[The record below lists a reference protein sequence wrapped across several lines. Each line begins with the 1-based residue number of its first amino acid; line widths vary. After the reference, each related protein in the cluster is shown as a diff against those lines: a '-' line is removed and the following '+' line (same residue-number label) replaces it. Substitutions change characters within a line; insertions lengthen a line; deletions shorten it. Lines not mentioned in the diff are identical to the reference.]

1 MKKIAIFASGSGS
14 NAENII
20 NHLLGVEVA
29 KVVIIL
35 SENKSAFVFER
46 ARKLNVPSHLF
57 TIDELN
63 DGGVLMVLKEYEVDF
78 IVLAGFLK
86 LFPMSIIHKY
96 HQKIINIHPAL
107 LPKFGGKGMYGSHV
121 HNAVIESGEKESGI
135 TIHFV
140 NQNYDD
146 GDIIFQAKCKVLESD
161 TPETLAQR
169 IHNLEY
175 KYYPEVIAKLIEAL

>member
-1 MKKIAIFASGSGS
+1 MKKLAIFASGSGS

-29 KVVIIL
+29 KVVIVL
-35 SENKSAFVFER
+35 SENKNALVFER
-46 ARKLNVPSHLF
+46 ARKFNVPSHLF

-63 DGGVLMVLKEYEVDF
+63 NGGVLLILNRYKVDF

-86 LFPMSIIHKY
+86 LFPTSIIEKY
-96 HQKIINIHPAL
+96 TRKIVNIHPAL
-107 LPKFGGKGMYGSHV
+107 LPKFGGKGMYGSRV
-121 HNAVIESGEKESGI
+121 HDAVIKSGEKESGI

-146 GDIIFQAKCKVLESD
+146 GNIIFQAKCKVLEND

-169 IHNLEY
+169 IHTLEH
-175 KYYPEVIAKLIEAL
+175 KYYPEIIVKLIETL